1 MELLLKIKEEL
12 KGYTGWSKIYQFDES
27 EVGVY
32 NEIKDY
38 LKEDSEFLDIVLDGS
53 AMTNLLSKLE
63 GKSDKF
69 IRVNLRDYLF
79 NKLYEIAGVMINYD
93 EINLMPYDIDLD
105 ELNEE
110 LQSLA
115 QHHNKKKCRIH
126 VFLDEVPN
134 EAIQTKINDIFTYM
148 KITVIGY
155 RSKDLLS
162 YVDSRKE
169 RLEALC
175 SYIPVSTGRCVRNVH
190 ERTRK

>member
-12 KGYTGWSKIYQFDES
+12 KGYVGWSRIYQFDDS

-32 NEIKDY
+32 KEIKDY
-38 LKEDSEFLDIVLDGS
+38 LKEDSEFLDIVLDGL
-53 AMTNLLSKLE
+53 AMTDLLSKLE

-69 IRVNLRDYLF
+69 VRVNLRDYLF

-110 LQSLA
+110 LQRLA
-115 QHHNKKKCRIH
+115 QCRDKKKCRIH

-162 YVDSRKE
+162 YVDSRNE
-169 RLEALC
+169 RLEALY
-175 SYIPVSTGRCVRNVH
+175 SYIPVSTDRCIKNAH